1 MKRRRIDGLPQGGWW
16 KAWLLG
22 SWLSCQLWAADPMG
36 VTLARPKRGE
46 ITRYVTLPGT
56 LRANQQVTLQARVA
70 GFVSSIVVDRGDRVK
85 AGQVLAEIE
94 VPELIAERTRLL
106 AEVQVAETESKRL
119 TSAQQK
125 SSDLVTPQS
134 VDTAKGRWDV
144 ARAQLEKTE
153 ILLRYATLRAPFAGV
168 ITARFVDTGAYV
180 PAGAVGGASAV
191 VTLAD
196 VSMIR
201 MQVPVPEVEAVH
213 VKHGQPVR
221 LSVDGFPIDHF
232 RGIISRYSGVLDESN
247 RSMIVEAD
255 LPNSENSLRPG
266 MFATVRL
273 GVERHTEALLIPTE
287 AIAMEKTSSFVFRVD
302 NGVCRKTAVKLGF
315 QEGVT
320 TEILAGIAED
330 SVLISPAKLAPPEG
344 GSVVVKEAK

>member
-1 MKRRRIDGLPQGGWW
+1 MV
-16 KAWLLG
+16 
-22 SWLSCQLWAADPMG
+22 
-36 VTLARPKRGE
+36 VTVVRPKRGE
-46 ITRYVTLPGT
+46 ITRYVSLPGT

-70 GFVSSIVVDRGDRVK
+70 GFVSSIIVDRGDRVK

-119 TSAQQK
+119 SSAQQK
-125 SSDLVTPQS
+125 SPDLVTPQS
-134 VDTAKGRWDV
+134 VDAAKGRWDV

-153 ILLRYATLRAPFAGV
+153 ILLRYATLRAPFAGM

-201 MQVPVPEVEAVH
+201 VQVPVPEVEAVH
-213 VKHGQPVR
+213 VKQGQPVR
-221 LSVDGFPIDHF
+221 LIIEGFPADHF
-232 RGIISRYSGVLDESN
+232 RGTVSRFSGVLDESN
-247 RSMIVEAD
+247 RSMLVEAD
-255 LPNSENSLRPG
+255 LPNTENSLRPG

-273 GVERHTEALLIPTE
+273 GVERRTDALLIPME
-287 AIAMEKTSSFVFRVD
+287 AIAMEKTASFVFRVD

-315 QEGVT
+315 QEGGT
-320 TEILAGIAED
+320 TEVLTGIAED
-330 SVLISPAKLAPPEG
+330 VVLISPAKLAPPEG